1 MKERLTPRT
10 DAEQAHNT
18 PERTVDYDLLLR
30 RLERRLLEESDP
42 APVLRVLSRR
52 ELWERLPPE
61 QALRCAGLAQAA
73 GDADLSLHILEWLTE
88 RHPTFSEAWRRRVA
102 LLETLA
108 RTEPQRNAPGDG
120 VSRAP
125 TVPASAPQ
133 KEGGHSAPDETLLQ
147 EPFSELRR
155 REEAVARYLRL
166 FQGREDCF
174 ARQWAD
180 RSKGTQGYVPVR
192 RPMEDQDVLDHLQG
206 RRTYGIYLLQKDS
219 RVRLGVLD
227 ADLVSALRSTPLT
240 PQQRDLLRREQRYLL
255 TRLPELGREA
265 GLPCLAEFS
274 GGKGFHFWYFF
285 RDPVEAHLVREALHV
300 LAGRI
305 QPDLSC
311 FQLEVFPKQ
320 DRLAGK
326 GLGNLVKLPLG
337 VHRLTGRPSYF
348 LPSRNRNWEA
358 QLELLRSVRPVSRE
372 ALARLK
378 TPGESAA
385 VVVHPKRRRWAEEYP
400 ELAVLE
406 ERCTALGHILVG
418 CRRSGTLTVR
428 EEKILLG
435 TLGFLPRARHLLHHV
450 FGRLPEYNPHW
461 VDYQLSR
468 LRGTPLGCKKIHR
481 LLGLD
486 GTYCPFPQVP
496 RYPHP
501 LLHWPRWTE
510 PDAAPKGERV
520 ENLQAALDNLR
531 TALRMVERFLGRE
544 APEPDPGPPAAG
556 GRPEEGS

>member
-1 MKERLTPRT
+1 MKEKPVPRT
-10 DAEQAHNT
+10 DAKEAHT
-18 PERTVDYDLLLR
+18 APEKVVDYDLLLR

-61 QALRCAGLAQAA
+61 QALRCARLAQAA

-88 RHPTFSEAWRRRVA
+88 RHPDFSEAWHRRVA

-108 RTEPQRNAPGDG
+108 RTESQENGPGDSASHG
-120 VSRAP
+120 TAA
-125 TVPASAPQ
+125 PASDPPG
-133 KEGGHSAPDETLLQ
+133 EGGDTGPHELLLQ
-147 EPFSELRR
+147 EPFAELRR
-155 REEAVARYLRL
+155 QEEAIARYLRL

-192 RPMEDQDVLDHLQG
+192 RPLENQDVLDHLQG

-240 PQQRDLLRREQRYLL
+240 TQQRDLLRREQRYLL

-285 RDPVEAHLVREALHV
+285 RDPVEAALVREALHA
-300 LAGRI
+300 LARRI

-337 VHRLTGRPSYF
+337 IHRLTGRPSYF
-348 LPSRNRNWEA
+348 LPSRNKDWKA
-358 QLELLRSVRPVSRE
+358 QLELLRSVRPISRE
-372 ALARLK
+372 ALLRLK
-378 TPGESAA
+378 TPRESAA
-385 VVVHPKRRRWAEEYP
+385 VVVHPKRRRWAEEFP

-486 GTYCPFPQVP
+486 GTICPFPRVP

-501 LLHWPRWTE
+501 LLHWPQWTE
-510 PDAAPKGERV
+510 PDAAPKAERV
-520 ENLQAALDNLR
+520 ENLQAALDNLK

-544 APEPDPGPPAAG
+544 APARDDHPLPSGEDQGTD
-556 GRPEEGS
+556 S